1 MYDGDILL
9 ILGGTPR
16 WGSICAS
23 IFNGGAKRPLYWG
36 TIMVTVEFDA
46 KKPL

>member
-1 MYDGDILL
+1 MYDRDILL
-9 ILGGTPR
+9 ILGGAPG
-16 WGSICAS
+16 WGAICAS
-23 IFNGGAKRPLYWG
+23 IFTGGAKRLLYWG